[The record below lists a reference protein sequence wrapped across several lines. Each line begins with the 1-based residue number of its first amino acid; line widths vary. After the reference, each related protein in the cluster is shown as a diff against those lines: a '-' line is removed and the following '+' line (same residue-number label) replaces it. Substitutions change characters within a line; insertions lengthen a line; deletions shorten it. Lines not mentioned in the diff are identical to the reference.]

1 MEKLPISWNE
11 YECQENYQK
20 FKISFSEAREVI
32 LNPSSLKIRNIGKD
46 YNFIG
51 PVNDLSKILI
61 VNCVQQSGV
70 RKITRARKASR
81 SEESAYF
88 MNLAMGG
95 LD

>member
-11 YECQENYQK
+11 LESLENYSK
-20 FKISFSEAREVI
+20 YKVTFSDAKEVVQ
-32 LNPSSLKIRNIGKD
+32 NMSSLKIRNIGKD

-61 VNCVQQSGV
+61 VTCSKEDGI
-70 RKITRARKASR
+70 RKILKARKASR

-88 MNLAMGG
+88 MNLPMGG
-95 LD
+95 LE